1 MLSYFC
7 AYAFEPLP
15 NAYRYRT
22 YHFQPFPL
30 SMVQNLTIT
39 RYLERCPRVLN
50 LLQSIEHTRFSM
62 VSLYRF
68 MHLSWRK
75 SLLELSGIFRLS
87 VINNFGQK
95 AMETAP
101 SASGKEGRGN
111 LPSELGF
118 ALAHGETDP
127 TPVVTRSSEVS
138 RVEPTSAAMVTIGHA
153 HGMAVKYA
161 LFRK

>member
-1 MLSYFC
+1 
-7 AYAFEPLP
+7 
-15 NAYRYRT
+15 
-22 YHFQPFPL
+22 
-30 SMVQNLTIT
+30 
-39 RYLERCPRVLN
+39 
-50 LLQSIEHTRFSM
+50 
-62 VSLYRF
+62 
-68 MHLSWRK
+68 
-75 SLLELSGIFRLS
+75 
-87 VINNFGQK
+87 
-95 AMETAP
+95 METAP